1 MSTVLREFARK
12 AREKFDANVR
22 PAIRERAADP
32 RPIGVAEWRESRM
45 NSYERQLLYC
55 KLDDAALAEVV
66 RHSLANSSHHEIVD
80 ENSLH
85 LHDGTYDGL
94 VLQVL
99 APLMLRRI
107 EAMHREIAEC
117 ADLVADYE
125 VCKRLRAAIGLG
137 AP

>member
-1 MSTVLREFARK
+1 M
-12 AREKFDANVR
+12 ARELRRDRGDAQEAR
-22 PAIRERAADP
+22 PLRHEVLADPVAHPRAA
-32 RPIGVAEWRESRM
+32 A
-45 NSYERQLLYC
+45 RQADHDL
-55 KLDDAALAEVV
+55 
-66 RHSLANSSHHEIVD
+66 H

-107 EAMHREIAEC
+107 EVMHREIAEC